1 MVYWGVVWYAKK
13 VVWYA
18 MFGFLRSLAYL
29 VSARRSMVCSV
40 HHCRPFPSF
49 SAHAVPVIR
58 TSRNPKN
65 QNGARRYKRDSAS
78 LSEAGSLPHGRLVAA
93 TAAVRA
99 PLFDDLFN
107 RDLGWVCPLGP
118 ERANDHEP
126 P

>member
-1 MVYWGVVWYAKK
+1 MVHWGVVWYAKK

-18 MFGFLRSLAYL
+18 MFGFLR
-29 VSARRSMVCSV
+29 RK
-40 HHCRPFPSF
+40 PIWFP
-49 SAHAVPVIR
+49 HDGVWYVPCTIAVLPPPSPRTPSPVIR